1 MQGASAREA
10 LEELQQRCDQLQHE
24 LEKAATAKADAERTL
39 RAAAELRQIFGAIA
53 RDRDGVICM
62 AELLAAGVLG
72 QAVNP
77 GFTRQVYSY
86 GLYSYGL
93 YSYGQAVSPGFTRQV
108 YSYGLY
114 SYGHAVSPGFTLQK
128 LLALIDRHGI
138 DRDGMVSVD
147 QFVAAAQVCTHTLD
161 ALKRAATHTRP
172 APTCMHARAHARSRT
187 CALCSLVPTHT
198 STQVRIRARTRACTH
213 ATFVGR
219 PRVI

>member
-39 RAAAELRQIFGAIA
+39 RAAAELRQIFGVVA
-53 RDRDGVICM
+53 RNRDGAICM

-77 GFTRQVYSY
+77 GFTRQVCSY
-86 GLYSYGL
+86 GLYSYGH
-93 YSYGQAVSPGFTRQV
+93 AVSPGFTRQV

-172 APTCMHARAHARSRT
+172 APTCMHARAHARSST

-198 STQVRIRARTRACTH
+198 STHVRIRARTRACTH

-219 PRVI
+219 TRVI